1 MVKKKLAPKW
11 NTVRIR
17 EGTYKE
23 IEKALETDEME
34 RLGVSSI
41 SQFVT
46 NALIKQLEELRQK
59 SIEYVNMSEDHV
71 KIMDRKLGKMGR
83 IVAVHFRPQRP
94 PYCDYCGES
103 DCVHVQ
109 YVWELPGARAILKER
124 GLQPPASRPGA

>member
-17 EGTYKE
+17 EETYRE
-23 IEKALETDEME
+23 IEKVLESDEMK
-34 RLGVSSI
+34 RLGISSI

-46 NALIKQLEELRQK
+46 NALIKQLEELRQE
-59 SIEYVNMSEDHV
+59 SMEHVNMYDDHV

-83 IVAVHFRPQRP
+83 IVSVYFKREGK

-103 DCVHVQ
+103 DCIHVQ
-109 YVWELPGARAILKER
+109 FAWELPEARKVLEGH
-124 GLQPPASRPGA
+124 GLQPPPSRV